1 VFPSSSQQVP
11 QDIPDITSILSHIV
25 WTEFNFHVNCKNGSI
40 TKLLFSG
47 VGAKGVLLLG
57 TAHYSRKI
65 GDGRNQCGLKEK
77 KEKLWGTFECDSLEH
92 IIIFTQQYLHGNS
105 SSFALAYLI
114 KETWE

>member
-1 VFPSSSQQVP
+1 MFPSSSQQVP

-65 GDGRNQCGLKEK
+65 GDGRNQCGSFKRK
-77 KEKLWGTFECDSLEH
+77 KKRKKNYGAPMNLINWNTQFLYNITFMEIVLLLPWH
-92 IIIFTQQYLHGNS
+92 T
-105 SSFALAYLI
+105 
-114 KETWE
+114 